1 VNLVHKKPVVILFMS
16 ILVLLGMRNC
26 FTLHLDEDN
35 STFEGLSEDAEI
47 ASMTNYNN
55 LNSMFSEKI
64 SDYANYGFFPQIYEP
79 SLQAT
84 YYGVYA
90 LDAIGKRDQLNQ
102 TQIIDYIMN
111 AYNISTHIF
120 MDKYAYRYFDT
131 DFTQE
136 TYYYPLTSI
145 LEVNCYAIL
154 SLKLF
159 NALDLIDI
167 DSSIDFLWSCYN
179 PLTSGFIGQPYDPS
193 LDYYAKIST
202 MDNTYYAIKTL
213 DLLMDDWVPYT
224 QERNDLIQFINSLQ
238 VTDED
243 DSEYGGFMNDNETSF
258 RSLRFYTDTNIFSSY
273 YCIKS
278 LELFGMVETINFASL
293 HTFLEELYVTD
304 KNYFQYMVFGEPI
317 NVNIVA
323 TSLGLDLSRITGFST
338 LNETAITD
346 FIFNN
351 QNSLGIWDGSTGIQY
366 HELIDTFQ
374 VIQALKDCNLLDRLT
389 YADTTQISI
398 TIIEYYSSYQ
408 GFSLIS
414 MDYPTL
420 DLLNTI
426 INCFEIYGR
435 LSELD
440 LQQLYLSI
448 NQSYY
453 PTSLYHGFW
462 RFTNTELIGNSIQS
476 FRSYPIEFYTEGN
489 KVHFKEIEY
498 LISHKSTFYALN
510 SLQKIFKLDDF
521 ALTHN
526 LTTLLNYI
534 LTTQFLNSSYPGQY
548 GAFSYLLPYQEL
560 GSEFLSQNI
569 YFEYTYYA
577 IKALELLVEQLNIG
591 DLTFLDF
598 NTTALQSYINT
609 HIVETSDLLYFDPQ
623 YTDEY
628 ETMLQNTYYMVY
640 VLKAI
645 DMLDIDIQKI
655 RTLIEQ
661 NLDYSSI
668 KTIYYS
674 YKLSDIMDISIEFDI
689 GLVQQLVGDVY
700 FSKLNEYYLTSNR
713 EQIDQDIF
721 LLICEM
727 ASLQNYKIIAQYQE
741 EVMLGNSI
749 TIEASLSN
757 LILSF
762 FEYNISFAF
771 ESTQLGY
778 YEFDQIEN
786 NKFSLHLRIPQH
798 PSNYPRVDGKLY
810 ALNGKFIITELSI
823 SFTTVYPK
831 KVYEDEINSAIVLSI
846 LFITIPGG
854 VIFYSER
861 KLKKRDSDLN
871 I

>member
-1 VNLVHKKPVVILFMS
+1 MHKKSVVILFMS
-16 ILVLLGMRNC
+16 IFLLLGMNSH
-26 FTLHLDEDN
+26 FTIHLDDEN
-35 STFEGLSEDAEI
+35 PPLEGLSEEVEI

-55 LNSMFSEKI
+55 LNSVFSEKI
-64 SDYANYGFFPQIYEP
+64 NDYTTYGFFPQMYEP

-84 YYGVYA
+84 YYGVYT
-90 LDAIGKRDQLNQ
+90 LDAIGKRDQLNSS
-102 TQIIDYIMN
+102 QIINYIMST
-111 AYNISTHIF
+111 YNISTCIF
-120 MDKYAYRYFDT
+120 MDKYAYRYLDT

-136 TYYYPLTSI
+136 TPYYPLTSI

-154 SLKLF
+154 ALQFFNSL
-159 NALDLIDI
+159 NLIDI

-179 PLTSGFIGQPYDPS
+179 PLTSGFIGQPYNPS

-213 DLLMDDWVPYT
+213 DLLMDDWAPYS
-224 QERNDLIQFINSLQ
+224 QERNDLIQSINSLQ
-238 VTDED
+238 ITDED
-243 DSEYGGFMNDNETSF
+243 DSEYGGFMNDNETNF
-258 RSLRFYTDTNIFSSY
+258 RSLRLYTDTNIFSSY

-278 LELFGMVETINFASL
+278 LELFGMVGTINFASFY
-293 HTFLEELYVTD
+293 TFLEELYVAD
-304 KNYFQYMVFGEPI
+304 KNYFQYIVFGEPI
-317 NVNIVA
+317 ETNIVS
-323 TSLGLDLSRITGFST
+323 TGLGLDLSRSTGFSSY
-338 LNETAITD
+338 NETATMD
-346 FIFNN
+346 LIFNN
-351 QNSLGIWDGSTGIQY
+351 RNSLGIWDGSTEIQY

-374 VIQALKDCNLLDRLT
+374 IIRALKNCNLLDRLT
-389 YADTTQISI
+389 YTDTTQIS
-398 TIIEYYSSYQ
+398 TNIIEYYLSFQ

-414 MDYPTL
+414 MDYSTL
-420 DLLNTI
+420 NLLNTI
-426 INCFEIYGR
+426 INSFEIYGR

-440 LQQLYLSI
+440 LQGLYLKI
-448 NQSYY
+448 IQSYY
-453 PTSLYHGFW
+453 PTSLYRGFCG
-462 RFTNTELIGNSIQS
+462 FTNTELIGNSIQS

-489 KVHFKEIEY
+489 KVHFKEISY
-498 LISHKSTFYALN
+498 LISHKSLFYALN
-510 SLQKIFKLDDF
+510 SLKKIFKLDDF

-534 LTTQFLNSSYPGQY
+534 VSTQFLNSSYPEQY

-598 NTTALQSYINT
+598 NTTALKSYINT
-609 HIVETSDLLYFDPQ
+609 HMVETSDLLYFDPQ
-623 YTDEY
+623 YTDDY
-628 ETMLQNTYYMVY
+628 ENVLQNTYYMTY

-645 DMLDIDIQKI
+645 DMLDLDIQKI

-661 NLDYSSI
+661 NLDYDSI
-668 KTIYYS
+668 KNIYYS
-674 YKLSDIMDISIEFDI
+674 FKLAKILDITIEFDVR
-689 GLVQQLVGDVY
+689 LVQKLVEDIY
-700 FSKLNEYYLTSNR
+700 SSELNEYFLTSSR
-713 EQIDQDIF
+713 EQIDQELF
-721 LLICEM
+721 LWICEM
-727 ASLQNYKIIAQYQE
+727 ASLDNYKIVAQYQE

-762 FEYNISFAF
+762 FEYNISLVF

-778 YEFDQIEN
+778 YKFDRIEN
-786 NKFSLHLRIPQH
+786 NKFALHLPIPQH
-798 PSNYPRVDGKLY
+798 PNNYPHVDGKIY
-810 ALNGKFIITELSI
+810 ALNGKFIIAELII
-823 SFTTVYPK
+823 SFTTVYPS
-831 KVYEDEINSAIVLSI
+831 KVYEDEINSAIVLSV

-861 KLKKRDSDLN
+861 KLKKRDSDFN